1 MSHRPVRATS
11 TAGVGLALLALALH
25 SMPAGAAVSVELD
38 LSQAEKVLAVIDA
51 GALDAAQLRHF
62 RADPVTA
69 AVVGHGAKFDER
81 VTLAAWEEGLTAA
94 AAKRPVPQDP
104 LRFEEVLARRAEC
117 RALLARLRA
126 EQAAVAARVGKALS
140 AYAPAGEDLAFR
152 MHAVAGSNSSG
163 WTSDDGR
170 AFYFDVRAAGD
181 DFEGAIALVTH
192 EIYHLVLARLLPQP
206 RLDAT
211 ASSGQVERMLING
224 LDEGMA
230 THVARFDD
238 AGNGRLSR
246 LNRRIASVNE
256 IRAEANFT
264 LFSALLIVAAR
275 GEGVTAEDAA
285 LIAFSGAYDEL
296 GYYLFRDMIRVVER
310 ERGTPALMTLVRESP
325 GALVLAY
332 HQLADA
338 ASARSSPTASPLPRL
353 SAAALQAIT
362 QTERARAAAR

>member
-1 MSHRPVRATS
+1 MSHRALRAAS
-11 TAGVGLALLALALH
+11 HARASELAALAVALNCT
-25 SMPAGAAVSVELD
+25 SAGAAVSVELD

-51 GALDAAQLRHF
+51 GTPGEEQLRQF

-69 AVVGHGAKFDER
+69 AVISHGAKFDKR
-81 VTLAAWEEGLTAA
+81 VTHSAWETGLTAA
-94 AAKRPVPQDP
+94 AAKQPVPQDP
-104 LRFEEVLARRAEC
+104 LRFEEVLARRSEC
-117 RALLARLRA
+117 AALLARLRA
-126 EQAAVAARVGKALS
+126 EQFAVAARVGDALS
-140 AYAPAGEDLAFR
+140 AYAPAGENFTFR

-163 WTSDDGR
+163 WTSDDGK

-211 ASSGQVERMLING
+211 SPSGQVERMLING

-238 AGNGRLSR
+238 AGSGRLSR

-256 IRAEANFT
+256 IRAAANFT
-264 LFSALLIVAAR
+264 LFGALLVAASR
-275 GEGVTAEDAA
+275 GEGVSAEDAA

-296 GYYLFRDMIRVVER
+296 GYYLFRDMIRVVEH
-310 ERGTPALMTLVRESP
+310 ERGVPALMALVRESP
-325 GALVLAY
+325 GSLVLAY
-332 HQLADA
+332 HQIAQRT
-338 ASARSSPTASPLPRL
+338 ASAAAGSVNPRL
-353 SAAALQAIT
+353 SAAALQAIARI
-362 QTERARAAAR
+362 ERERSAKR